1 MRFLK
6 KTALALAATAL
17 AAGSALAQQ
26 QGVTKTEILV
36 GSILDL
42 SGPVAAFGKQ
52 TRNGMQLRV
61 DEINEQGGIHGRK
74 IRLLVEDDGYDPKKS
89 VLTAQKLVNQ
99 DKVFVVAGHTGTTT
113 RRCRSSSRRT
123 SSTSCR

>member
-6 KTALALAATAL
+6 KATLGLAVMAPAT
-17 AAGSALAQQ
+17 GTALAQQ

-52 TRNGMQLRV
+52 TRNGLPLRV
-61 DEINEQGGIHGRK
+61 DAINE
-74 IRLLVEDDGYDPKKS
+74 
-89 VLTAQKLVNQ
+89 
-99 DKVFVVAGHTGTTT
+99 
-113 RRCRSSSRRT
+113 
-123 SSTSCR
+123 